1 MDKIYFGIVKQGDV
15 LHTGTPSG
23 GNLGK
28 MFVYN
33 EHKNTYSE
41 SVSVKD
47 YTIDEIQHDL
57 EKGYIVNTEE
67 FYNYMLNQQGTIL
80 IDSNMIDKN
89 IDTEEFLKLSN
100 NLGIQFVQTEI
111 SYQEA
116 IKVVCDTLKKDEKM
130 YRVYKDNIA
139 MAFKDEH
146 SKQTEGLDSEEIGY
160 KQDIHEIANQAAD
173 NFLQLL
179 IK

>member
-1 MDKIYFGIVKQGDV
+1 MDKVYFGIKK
-15 LHTGTPSG
+15 G
-23 GNLGK
+23 GLGCFEPTNLGVVFRQQEDGNYK
-28 MFVYN
+28 AIDSFGKEYF
-33 EHKNTYSE
+33 NTKE
-41 SVSVKD
+41 
-47 YTIDEIQHDL
+47 EILHDL
-57 EKGYIVNTEE
+57 EKGFLVDSEGLYRY
-67 FYNYMLNQQGTIL
+67 FFNQQGKIE
-80 IDSNMIDKN
+80 ID
-89 IDTEEFLKLSN
+89 LSN
-100 NLGIQFVQTEI
+100 VNSESFDIERFLDFSRRQNITFIKPEI

-116 IKVVCDTLKKDEKM
+116 IKIVCDTLKKDKEM
-130 YRVYKDNIA
+130 YRAYKDNIA